1 MLKHLS
7 SQKQK
12 NYSYCVNEFKEFK
25 DEEEKKE
32 EEKKENI
39 CSQYCDI
46 VKKLITD
53 SETQITC
60 ANEIIIDDSF
70 IQLLS
75 NLNHHTPKVKN
86 K

>member
-32 EEKKENI
+32 EEKKEEEKKEEEKKKKEKKKKKKKKIYALNI
-39 CSQYCDI
+39 VI
-46 VKKLITD
+46 L
-53 SETQITC
+53 
-60 ANEIIIDDSF
+60 
-70 IQLLS
+70 
-75 NLNHHTPKVKN
+75 
-86 K
+86 